1 MHGWEKKPRLLLNL
15 IDLENL
21 EYNLKLNPLGMG
33 VLLYLPITTNFLWQ
47 KSSIGRAAD
56 HMLTCE
62 KVKIYV

>member
-33 VLLYLPITTNFLWQ
+33 LLLYLNITTNFLWQ